1 MNEKEVEN
9 FLNYIGEERKF
20 SENTLLAYRRDIMD
34 FFQHIG
40 GKSFELVSEED
51 ILGYTE
57 FLESRYAQN
66 SVYRKLVAIKSFFK
80 YLILNRKIEKLPS
93 ENIKS
98 FRPVNRV
105 PETLSSEEIEKILAV
120 CPGDDKGARDKL
132 IIKLL
137 AETGMLISD
146 LLSLKID
153 EFSNDEYNKYRLLKD
168 EKINTVVFPEKF
180 YDELKRYVKEIR
192 PKLLSYKDE
201 GILFQ
206 GMSRQNFGA
215 RLKKYVRETD
225 IKRNISPNMFRN
237 TVAMNLLKEGSGISL
252 VKHKLNFKNI
262 SQTGVYTSRNREKI
276 RELYM
281 KIGIGD
287 NEE

>member
-1 MNEKEVEN
+1 MNENEIQSFLDYIKDERN
-9 FLNYIGEERKF
+9 F
-20 SENTLLAYRRDIMD
+20 SDNTLLAYNRDILD
-34 FFQHIG
+34 FFEHIG
-40 GKSFELVSEED
+40 GKSYEIVSEED
-51 ILGYTE
+51 ILAYTE

-80 YLILNRKIEKLPS
+80 YLTLNRKIEKLPS

-98 FRPVNRV
+98 FRPVNRS
-105 PETLSSEEIEKILAV
+105 PETLNENEIEKILQV
-120 CPGDDKGARDKL
+120 CPDDEKGDRDKL
-132 IIKLL
+132 IIGLL

-153 EFSNDEYNKYRLLKD
+153 EFHGKSYNKFKLIKD
-168 EKINTVVFPEKF
+168 QKVNAVVLPEKF
-180 YDELKRYVKEIR
+180 EPELKRYIEELR
-192 PKLLSYKDE
+192 PKLLSYEDE
-201 GILFQ
+201 GYLFQ
-206 GMSRQNFGA
+206 GLSRQNFGA

-237 TVAMNLLKEGSGISL
+237 TVAMNLLKAGKGISV

-262 SQTGVYTSRNREKI
+262 SQTGVYTSRNKEKI
-276 RELYM
+276 REMYM

-287 NEE
+287 N